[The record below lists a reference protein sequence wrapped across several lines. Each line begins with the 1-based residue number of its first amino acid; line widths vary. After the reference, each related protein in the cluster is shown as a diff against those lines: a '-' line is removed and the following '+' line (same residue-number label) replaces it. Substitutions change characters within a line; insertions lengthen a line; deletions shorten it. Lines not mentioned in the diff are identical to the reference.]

1 MSNIIQSLESC
12 SFTECDEKT
21 DDDYDDD
28 DDDVAG
34 QGAVERLGNT
44 ADEKDA
50 SEVLKPVANLEFWL
64 FLKRINKVKKRAN
77 KATHL

>member
-1 MSNIIQSLESC
+1 MFKFLSIISYMHHQFSFQMSNIIQSLESC

-28 DDDVAG
+28 DDIAG

-44 ADEKDA
+44 ANEKDA
-50 SEVLKPVANLEFWL
+50 SEVLKPVANLEF
-64 FLKRINKVKKRAN
+64 
-77 KATHL
+77 